1 MQATIDHGSEFSKW
15 MELRAK
21 TDRQLAAFLNKTLA
35 SGLRLALAGAETDA
49 PELYSQAHHAYSEV
63 RRLLPGLREVT
74 ISERRRLDRELAR
87 LGRLLDEAEMAGQRA
102 GAACS

>member
-1 MQATIDHGSEFSKW
+1 MNHGPEYSKW

-35 SGLRLALAGAETDA
+35 SGLRLALDAAETDA
-49 PELYSQAHHAYSEV
+49 PELYTRAHQAYTEV
-63 RRLLPGLREVT
+63 NRLLPCLRDVA
-74 ISERRRLDRELAR
+74 IAERRRLERELAR
-87 LGRLLDEAEMAGQRA
+87 LRRLLDETEMAGERA